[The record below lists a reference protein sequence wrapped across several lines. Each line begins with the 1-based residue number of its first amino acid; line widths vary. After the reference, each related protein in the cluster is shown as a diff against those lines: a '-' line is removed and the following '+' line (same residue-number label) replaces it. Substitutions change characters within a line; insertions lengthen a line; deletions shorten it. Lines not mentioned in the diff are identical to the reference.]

1 MDKRTRDIMEDFE
14 KRKIGVDEP
23 FKFRCTM
30 CGKCCIHREDI
41 LINPRDVFNMA
52 KELKISI
59 RELLQQYCE
68 IFIGPDSR
76 VPLIRLMPRGN
87 VQRCPL
93 LKDRKCMV
101 HNAKPTIC
109 ALYPLGRGV
118 KYDKAAEKENT
129 EEENAGITED
139 DIQYFFTDPDCGAR
153 DETHTVREWLDSF
166 GLSVAD
172 EFVIRWQ
179 AVMYKLSSLMRK
191 IEQIVDVEVMK
202 LFWSAALDNMYL
214 EYDLTQEFL
223 PQFDGNVAK
232 LFLTIYKIVDDL
244 EKED

>member
-14 KRKIGVDEP
+14 KRKIGVDES
-23 FKFRCTM
+23 FQFRCTM

-41 LINPRDVFNMA
+41 LLNPRDVFNMA

-68 IFIGPDSR
+68 IYIGPDSR
-76 VPLIRLMPRGN
+76 VPLIRLLPRGN

-118 KYDKAAEKENT
+118 RYDKTSEKENT

-139 DIQYFFTDPDCGAR
+139 DIQYFFMAPDCGAR

-191 IEQIVDVEVMK
+191 TEQIVDVETMK
-202 LFWSAALDNMYL
+202 QFWSEALDDMYL
-214 EYDLTQEFL
+214 EFDLEQEFL

-232 LFLTIYKIVDDL
+232 MFLTIYKIVADL
-244 EKED
+244 EKEE